1 MPRKP
6 RIFARNLL
14 LALATAGLFAVALP
28 GCKGVAIRPQ
38 AAGSGNATMD
48 CGACKRMCEKSG
60 DAENNPGAVENC
72 KKDCDQK
79 CQ

>member
-1 MPRKP
+1 MSEKSRL
-6 RIFARNLL
+6 FARTLL
-14 LALATAGLFAVALP
+14 LCLATWGLLVVALP

-60 DAENNPGAVENC
+60 DAENNPGAVDNC
-72 KKDCDQK
+72 KKDCDRK
-79 CQ
+79 CK